1 MTGQNFLWWG
11 SIISFASSPVC
22 VHLRLVTQLCLTLCG
37 PSAHGIF
44 QARILEWVTIS
55 PSRGSPRRRKWTC
68 ISCVSRRILNHWAT
82 WKLSQPRTCQQSR
95 LQPALKQQPPSG
107 SSPALC
113 SRSCVSED
121 ASLRS
126 PGNTLFRDI
135 SPAAWLPVPVR
146 SFTGALHASAGQFF
160 REPSLPFPESAFPGH
175 WASHCALQSCWL
187 WGKKEPQGC
196 SETKPPFFHTGNLS
210 PETWGEEKM
219 SGWQSWGTANSLL
232 VVCSCHGIKTRVPRA
247 RGCPAVPQAPGDGRR
262 LRGDPKNSCIFS
274 ASYIKVKHKISFER
288 KGFTVNKQTS
298 WKPLHGR
305 ANFK

>member
-1 MTGQNFLWWG
+1 MGF
-11 SIISFASSPVC
+11 
-22 VHLRLVTQLCLTLCG
+22 
-37 PSAHGIF
+37 
-44 QARILEWVTIS
+44 
-55 PSRGSPRRRKWTC
+55 SRQEYWSGSPFP
-68 ISCVSRRILNHWAT
+68 LLGGPPDAGNE
-82 WKLSQPRTCQQSR
+82 
-95 LQPALKQQPPSG
+95 PA
-107 SSPALC
+107 SP
-113 SRSCVSED
+113 
-121 ASLRS
+121 
-126 PGNTLFRDI
+126 
-135 SPAAWLPVPVR
+135 
-146 SFTGALHASAGQFF
+146 
-160 REPSLPFPESAFPGH
+160 AFPGGFLTTESPGSSHSQGLASKVDCSQRLNSNPQVVQAPPSAPAPACQRTPH
-175 WASHCALQSCWL
+175 WDLQETLSSETFLLPHDFRCPCARLQA
-187 WGKKEPQGC
+187 PFTPAQGNSSVSQVSRSRSLHSPVTELLTAHFRAADC
-196 SETKPPFFHTGNLS
+196 EGRKNLRDALETKPPFFHTGNLS